1 MRLGQGCVS
10 DASGE
15 CGENEKAGEISFL
28 GRRWE
33 ITPGDTKQ
41 VTIVQQPGSFR
52 VIARPPTPQA
62 PQWPDILAE
71 YRL

>member
-1 MRLGQGCVS
+1 MMSFTEKIC
-10 DASGE
+10 AA
-15 CGENEKAGEISFL
+15 KAGEISFL

-33 ITPGDTKQ
+33 IMPGESKQ
-41 VTIVQQPGSFR
+41 VIIVQQPANIR
-52 VIARPPTPQA
+52 VISRPPTPQA